1 MKEKM
6 EALKKKI
13 KYRELTKEVD
23 YTNLKETLKI
33 YIDGYNNC
41 NDNEI
46 EDKKIYLE
54 NFNGAMEEF
63 INGFNKEDKN
73 FDNET
78 LLEEF
83 YLYMKELFLSSYI
96 VYLKLNL
103 DKGEKNKIFDK
114 IKKYLNTFINK
125 SSGYLSNL

>member
-54 NFNGAMEEF
+54 NFNEAMEEF